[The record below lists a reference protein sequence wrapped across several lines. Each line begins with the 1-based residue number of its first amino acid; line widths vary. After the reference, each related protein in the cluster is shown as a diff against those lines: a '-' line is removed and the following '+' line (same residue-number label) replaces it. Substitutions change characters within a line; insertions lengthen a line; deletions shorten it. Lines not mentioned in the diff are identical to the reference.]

1 MNKYLKL
8 TALCSA
14 MLLVTACGNEKSST
28 GTDSST
34 QYEPYINASLAQKT
48 KVDFTL
54 QGANASVPLPTF
66 ILMNQKDGTL
76 EIPTGG
82 DDSLSNPKAALSQMD
97 GWSTT
102 EPMTIPFKG
111 AGFTTGVQTSGVYII
126 KLSESL
132 TGSPTPT
139 GILKQNTDF
148 TVVAQGN
155 NLNIIFSK
163 PLEEKTNYV
172 VAITDDIKDKNG
184 DSVGMSSSYATLI
197 TKTKTFTSGS
207 LAQLQK
213 VLSGIGSIVE
223 GTKVADLKKVVYS
236 TWFTTQSV
244 GDTLYATKAA
254 VATGL
259 ASKLAGGNGLGDIW
273 KGSANPNNVDLSAAY
288 TLSITSSGDYDDV
301 LNDDENFSTYIDPTG
316 ATQTALNSQAAA
328 AAVTVSKGIVNLPYF
343 LEKGAT
349 WNSQPFQ
356 SAMPSLAIIKNA
368 LEGDDRSTVIQQLV
382 ENGIDPAKL
391 FTDATEQLKLIGV
404 DLKDDSGQPLDP
416 ERIITQYSPVPKIK
430 SLEEVPFLLFT
441 PKGAAVG
448 STPIVIYQ
456 HGITSVKETAYAFA
470 ANMVA
475 SGISVIA
482 IDHPLHGQRSLDAKR
497 SANVDPTAYINL
509 AYLPVA
515 RDNVRESILDII
527 GLRAALS
534 VTAKTLQAKPSLGA
548 TINFAELTKVNFGEL
563 PRFMGHSL
571 GGIVGVSAV
580 AAANETLGNADADQ
594 LFSFSSGAF
603 ANAGGQIAPLLINSD
618 TFGPAIKKQIG
629 DAATIAAFSYAA
641 QTVLDTVDPI
651 NTASYID
658 PALPVYL
665 SEVDGDKV
673 VPNKVANTFAGTEPL
688 ALTLGLTATNAS
700 NTAVDGTRNWV
711 QFNNGASH
719 STVIAPT
726 SDFSDLSQH
735 TEMQTELIDFLLDNQ
750 LTGVSD
756 TTTLK

>member
-1 MNKYLKL
+1 M
-8 TALCSA
+8 
-14 MLLVTACGNEKSST
+14 G
-28 GTDSST
+28 
-34 QYEPYINASLAQKT
+34 
-48 KVDFTL
+48 
-54 QGANASVPLPTF
+54 
-66 ILMNQKDGTL
+66 
-76 EIPTGG
+76 
-82 DDSLSNPKAALSQMD
+82 
-97 GWSTT
+97 
-102 EPMTIPFKG
+102 
-111 AGFTTGVQTSGVYII
+111 
-126 KLSESL
+126 
-132 TGSPTPT
+132 
-139 GILKQNTDF
+139 
-148 TVVAQGN
+148 
-155 NLNIIFSK
+155 IFSK

-184 DSVGMSSSYATLI
+184 DPVGMSSTYATLI

-259 ASKLAGGNGLGDIW
+259 ASKLAGGKGLGDIW

-288 TLSITSSGDYDDV
+288 TLSITSSGDYADV
-301 LNDDENFSTYIDPTG
+301 LNDDDNFSTYIDPTG
-316 ATQTALNSQAAA
+316 ATQTALNSQTEAAD
-328 AAVTVSKGIVNLPYF
+328 VTVSKGIVNLPYF

-430 SLEEVPFLLFT
+430 SLEKVPFLLFT
-441 PKGAAVG
+441 PKGAPGG
-448 STPIVIYQ
+448 STTPIVIYQ

-470 ANMVA
+470 AKMVKD
-475 SGISVIA
+475 GISVIA
-482 IDHPLHGQRSLDAKR
+482 IDHPLHGERSLDTKR
-497 SANVDPTAYINL
+497 SANTDPTAYINL

-534 VTAKTLQAKPSLGA
+534 VTAKTLQANPSLGA

-629 DAATIAAFSYAA
+629 DAATVAAFSYAA

-688 ALTLGLTATNAS
+688 ALALGLTATNAS
-700 NTAVDGTRNWV
+700 NPTVDGTRNWV
-711 QFNNGASH
+711 QFNNVASH
-719 STVIAPT
+719 STVIAPASDY
-726 SDFSDLSQH
+726 SDFSEH
-735 TEMQTELIDFLLDNQ
+735 TEMQTELIDFLKDNQ
-750 LTGVSD
+750 LDSVDPATF
-756 TTTLK
+756 K